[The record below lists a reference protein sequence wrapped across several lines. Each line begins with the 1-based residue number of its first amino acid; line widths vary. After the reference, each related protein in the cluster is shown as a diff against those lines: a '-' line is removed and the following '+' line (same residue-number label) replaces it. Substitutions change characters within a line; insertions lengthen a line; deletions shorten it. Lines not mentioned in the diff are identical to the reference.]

1 MQMQDKPIHVAIIED
16 DQTIR
21 DGYRYLINNEPGYFV
36 SGAYAQVE
44 DALPEL
50 ANRVPQVILLDIEL
64 PGMNGIEAI
73 PHLRKA
79 APGASILMLTVYE
92 DADNIFEALSQGA
105 VGYLTKS
112 SPARRIIDG
121 IREVVAGG
129 APMSIGVARLV
140 IKSFHLNRHLS
151 PLTERE
157 TEILEMIAAGK
168 SRSKIATE
176 LFIEPETVKSHIKNI
191 YAKLDVHSRDE
202 AIRTARDQKFI

>member
-1 MQMQDKPIHVAIIED
+1 MQNKPIHVAIIED

-21 DGYRYLINNEPGYFV
+21 DGYTYLINNEPGYYV
-36 SGAYAQVE
+36 CGAYAQVE

-50 ANRVPQVILLDIEL
+50 AKRSPQVILLDIEL

-73 PHLRKA
+73 PHIRKA

-92 DADNIFEALSQGA
+92 DADNIFRALSQGA

-112 SPARRIIDG
+112 SPARRIMDG
-121 IREVVAGG
+121 ISEVVAGG

-140 IKSFHLNRHLS
+140 IQSFHRNRHLS
-151 PLTERE
+151 PLTDRE
-157 TEILEMIAAGK
+157 TEILELVASGK
-168 SRSKIATE
+168 SRSKIADE
-176 LFIEPETVKSHIKNI
+176 LFIEVETVKSHIKNI

-202 AIRTARDQKFI
+202 AIQAARDRKYI